1 MSMCFNF
8 VLQTKATASDASA
21 MLPLA
26 SFLAPSLV
34 HAGPK
39 DEAAAL
45 KNGNCLRPAQT
56 QLSPSYLHVRHK
68 PCSLFFWE
76 QTRRSPQ
83 PHPPTAAHDLIS
95 GRRGIASPFS
105 HLRRHCRLGRF
116 CASAVSQQFNLLS
129 PLGGDIFFLSLCLE
143 MQNKSLGM
151 THFASER
158 TRFLKAPP
166 VHSKSHNLHL
176 WLRFGKTQ
184 QFSF

>member
-1 MSMCFNF
+1 MPARGCRS
-8 VLQTKATASDASA
+8 
-21 MLPLA
+21 LP
-26 SFLAPSLV
+26 PSLV

-39 DEAAAL
+39 DE
-45 KNGNCLRPAQT
+45 T

-83 PHPPTAAHDLIS
+83 PHPPTAAHDLIY
-95 GRRGIASPFS
+95 GRRDLEPPFS
-105 HLRRHCRLGRF
+105 HFRRGCRLGRF

-129 PLGGDIFFLSLCLE
+129 PLGGDIFFLSLCLV

-151 THFASER
+151 THFAAER
-158 TRFLKAPP
+158 ARFLKAPP
-166 VHSKSHNLHL
+166 SAFQISHSALVVKI
-176 WLRFGKTQ
+176 WQTQ